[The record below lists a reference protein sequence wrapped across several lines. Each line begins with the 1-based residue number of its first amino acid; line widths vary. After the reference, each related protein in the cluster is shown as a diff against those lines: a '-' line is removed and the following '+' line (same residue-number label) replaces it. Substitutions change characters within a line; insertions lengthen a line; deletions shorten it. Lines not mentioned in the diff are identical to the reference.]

1 MVNVQN
7 ECGIISG
14 LLPNIFMQIT
24 IEILGKLF
32 SEGGSE
38 CLTIQTK
45 CWEYD
50 FPHESNFCESGMMK
64 KCRERKD
71 KKKKEEKKLMR

>member
-50 FPHESNFCESGMMK
+50 SLTNLTFARAGMMK

-71 KKKKEEKKLMR
+71 KNKKEEKKLMR